1 MTKLE
6 ELKAAADAA
15 YDAAAAWDAYW
26 YSSDADYKAAYADY
40 EAASAASDA
49 YVAACDAFEAAWDAY
64 KAELKKIQTETD
76 GEEGKGAG
84 RITFGTS
91 LTKEAR
97 ARNAPAEYTPSSE
110 LGDGTEVELM
120 ERPQIR
126 RKKIRR
132 AKGK

>member
-1 MTKLE
+1 MNYIIRDKARGYGVIDERYATRAEAEANLWRYAHLGG
-6 ELKAAADAA
+6 EL
-15 YDAAAAWDAYW
+15 
-26 YSSDADYKAAYADY
+26 
-40 EAASAASDA
+40 
-49 YVAACDAFEAAWDAY
+49 VI
-64 KAELKKIQTETD
+64 EL
-76 GEEGKGAG
+76 
-84 RITFGTS
+84 TFGTS

-132 AKGK
+132 AKVKQIKPRYMRHTGEEQ